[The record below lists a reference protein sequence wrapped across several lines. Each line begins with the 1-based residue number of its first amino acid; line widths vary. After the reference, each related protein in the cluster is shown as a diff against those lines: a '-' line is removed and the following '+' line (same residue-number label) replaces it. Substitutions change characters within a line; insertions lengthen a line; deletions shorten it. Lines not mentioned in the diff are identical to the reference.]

1 MRTEDQEPGRC
12 DVSISRVV
20 IRLARLHNARF
31 IQTMSHTVPV
41 SLETS
46 HDPIT
51 RMRVFQ
57 LATAL
62 IPDAYQDA
70 RLLQAEPI
78 TAEIAGQLYAAV
90 SSIEGHIGEG
100 YSRSSGK
107 DRARIFEYALGS
119 VRESMTWYRS
129 GRPALG
135 EATANDRLQ
144 RLEEMRRLFLAII
157 PRERGRKMK

>member
-1 MRTEDQEPGRC
+1 M
-12 DVSISRVV
+12 
-20 IRLARLHNARF
+20 HNPPYLL
-31 IQTMSHTVPV
+31 TMTHTVPV
-41 SLETS
+41 SLESS

-51 RMRVFQ
+51 RMRVYQ

-62 IPDAYQDA
+62 IPDAYEDA
-70 RLLQAEPI
+70 KLLLADPI

-90 SSIEGHIGEG
+90 SSIEGHTGEG

-129 GRPALG
+129 GKPVLG
-135 EATANDRLQ
+135 QPVADDRLA

-157 PRERGRKMK
+157 PRERGR

>member
-1 MRTEDQEPGRC
+1 MT
-12 DVSISRVV
+12 
-20 IRLARLHNARF
+20 H
-31 IQTMSHTVPV
+31 HVPV
-41 SLETS
+41 SLDTS

-51 RMRVFQ
+51 RMRVYQ

-62 IPDAYQDA
+62 IPDAYEDA
-70 RLLQAEPI
+70 KLLLADPI
-78 TAEIAGQLYAAV
+78 TAENAGQLYAAV

-129 GRPALG
+129 GKPVLG
-135 EATANDRLQ
+135 QPTANDRLG

>member
-1 MRTEDQEPGRC
+1 
-12 DVSISRVV
+12 
-20 IRLARLHNARF
+20 
-31 IQTMSHTVPV
+31 MSHIVPV

-51 RMRVFQ
+51 RMRVYQ

-70 RLLQAEPI
+70 KLLLADPI

-129 GRPALG
+129 GKPVLG
-135 EATANDRLQ
+135 ESTAKDRLE